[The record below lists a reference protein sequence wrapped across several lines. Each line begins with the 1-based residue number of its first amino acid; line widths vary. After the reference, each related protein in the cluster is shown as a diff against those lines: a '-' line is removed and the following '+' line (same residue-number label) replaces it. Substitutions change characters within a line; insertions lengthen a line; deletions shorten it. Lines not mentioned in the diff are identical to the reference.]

1 LRDLIGVKMAK
12 LVNFEMEEEKI
23 LQLKKIAKENERSL
37 SAQIRLILLDF
48 LKENDEQRRIKK

>member
-1 LRDLIGVKMAK
+1 
-12 LVNFEMEEEKI
+12 MEEEKI

-48 LKENDEQRRIKK
+48 LKEYNGSQIEIKK

>member
-1 LRDLIGVKMAK
+1 MAK

-48 LKENDEQRRIKK
+48 LKEYDGKQVGIKK

>member
-1 LRDLIGVKMAK
+1 MAK

-37 SAQIRLILLDF
+37 SAQIRLVLLDF
-48 LKENDEQRRIKK
+48 LKEYDEQRRIKK

>member
-1 LRDLIGVKMAK
+1 MAK

-48 LKENDEQRRIKK
+48 LNDYDGKQIGIKK

>member
-1 LRDLIGVKMAK
+1 MAK

-48 LKENDEQRRIKK
+48 LKENNEKQNKNT

>member
-1 LRDLIGVKMAK
+1 MAK

-37 SAQIRLILLDF
+37 SAQIRIILLDF
-48 LKENDEQRRIKK
+48 LKEYDGKQAGTEK

>member
-1 LRDLIGVKMAK
+1 MAK

-37 SAQIRLILLDF
+37 SAQIRVVLLDF
-48 LKENDEQRRIKK
+48 LKEYDEQRIVKN

>member
-1 LRDLIGVKMAK
+1 MAK
-12 LVNFEMEEEKI
+12 LVNFEMEEDKI

-48 LKENDEQRRIKK
+48 LKEYNGNQIEIKK

>member
-1 LRDLIGVKMAK
+1 MVR
-12 LVNFEMEEEKI
+12 LVNFEMEKEKI

-48 LKENDEQRRIKK
+48 LKEYDEPIESCK